1 MSGRS
6 PGWGHRGRASPLRT
20 AARLRQQSAA
30 WRHCRCEIASWASW
44 GVWLRGWHS
53 RKPPTKRSDH
63 LPRLPARSPGC
74 SAPASHRRWRVP
86 ARARHPTG
94 ARQTGVWQT
103 AKHTGPAARR
113 AGRTGRTRALTPRR
127 DGVRYPPMSETAET
141 LRRLHVEGPML
152 VLPNA
157 WHAGSARI
165 FIEAGFKA
173 LATTSA
179 GIAFSLGYPDGERIS
194 RDEMLAA
201 VSRITRRIDVP
212 ITADMEAG
220 YGMPPKAVAETVRRV
235 IDAGAVGMNLEDR
248 MEGKRLIDFPLAVE
262 RVGAARAA
270 ADAAGIPFVLNAR
283 TDAFEA
289 PELRREER
297 LTEAVR
303 RGNAFRE
310 AGADSVFVPFV
321 GDYGTID
328 QLVQLIRAPLNI
340 LGTPNAP
347 SLKEMAALGVR
358 RVTFGSAPMRATLG
372 LIRRMAREW
381 KEKGTY
387 ATLEAYGVPF
397 ADLQQL
403 FG

>member
-1 MSGRS
+1 M
-6 PGWGHRGRASPLRT
+6 HQART
-20 AARLRQQSAA
+20 A
-30 WRHCRCEIASWASW
+30 E
-44 GVWLRGWHS
+44 
-53 RKPPTKRSDH
+53 
-63 LPRLPARSPGC
+63 PG
-74 SAPASHRRWRVP
+74 SKADA
-86 ARARHPTG
+86 
-94 ARQTGVWQT
+94 
-103 AKHTGPAARR
+103 
-113 AGRTGRTRALTPRR
+113 
-127 DGVRYPPMSETAET
+127 

-157 WHAGSARI
+157 WDAGSARI
-165 FIEAGFKA
+165 FVEAGFAA

-201 VSRITRRIDVP
+201 VARITRRISVP

-220 YGMPPKAVAETVRRV
+220 YGQTPDAVAETVRRV

-248 MEGKRLIDFPLAVE
+248 IEEKPLIEFSLAVE
-262 RVGAARAA
+262 RVRAARRA
-270 ADAAGIPFVLNAR
+270 ADSTGVRLVLNAR

-289 PELRREER
+289 PELPRDKR
-297 LTEAVR
+297 LGEAVR

-321 GDYGTID
+321 GDRDTIE
-328 QLVQLIRAPLNI
+328 QLVQQIHAPVNI

-347 SLKEMAALGVR
+347 TLKELAALGVR

-372 LIRRMAREW
+372 LVRRMAREW

-387 ATLEAYGVPF
+387 GTLEAYGIPF
-397 ADLQQL
+397 AELQKV

>member
-1 MSGRS
+1 
-6 PGWGHRGRASPLRT
+6 
-20 AARLRQQSAA
+20 
-30 WRHCRCEIASWASW
+30 
-44 GVWLRGWHS
+44 
-53 RKPPTKRSDH
+53 
-63 LPRLPARSPGC
+63 
-74 SAPASHRRWRVP
+74 
-86 ARARHPTG
+86 
-94 ARQTGVWQT
+94 
-103 AKHTGPAARR
+103 
-113 AGRTGRTRALTPRR
+113 
-127 DGVRYPPMSETAET
+127 
-141 LRRLHVEGPML
+141 ML

-157 WHAGSARI
+157 WDAGSARI

-220 YGMPPKAVAETVRRV
+220 YGMPPKGVAETVRRV

-270 ADAAGIPFVLNAR
+270 ADAAAIPFVLNAR

-303 RGNAFRE
+303 RGNAFRQ

-321 GDYGTID
+321 GDHGTIE

>member
-1 MSGRS
+1 MQQ
-6 PGWGHRGRASPLRT
+6 ART
-20 AARLRQQSAA
+20 AELSSQA
-30 WRHCRCEIASWASW
+30 
-44 GVWLRGWHS
+44 
-53 RKPPTKRSDH
+53 D
-63 LPRLPARSPGC
+63 
-74 SAPASHRRWRVP
+74 
-86 ARARHPTG
+86 
-94 ARQTGVWQT
+94 
-103 AKHTGPAARR
+103 
-113 AGRTGRTRALTPRR
+113 
-127 DGVRYPPMSETAET
+127 T

-157 WHAGSARI
+157 WDAGSARI
-165 FIEAGFKA
+165 FVEAGFAA

-201 VSRITRRIDVP
+201 VARITRRISVP

-220 YGMPPKAVAETVRRV
+220 YGQTPDAVAETARRV

-248 MEGKRLIDFPLAVE
+248 MEEKPLIEFSLAVE
-262 RVGAARAA
+262 RVRAARRA
-270 ADAAGIPFVLNAR
+270 ADSTGVRLVLNAR

-289 PELRREER
+289 PELPRDKR
-297 LTEAVR
+297 LGEAVR

-321 GDYGTID
+321 GDRDTIE
-328 QLVQLIRAPLNI
+328 QLVQQIHAPVNI

-347 SLKEMAALGVR
+347 TLKELAALGVR

-372 LIRRMAREW
+372 LVRRMARER

-387 ATLEAYGVPF
+387 GTLDAYGIPF
-397 ADLQQL
+397 ADLQKL
-403 FG
+403 FA

>member
-1 MSGRS
+1 MLIERELSALVVTNPGQMAAQQPGCDRRTFLGECGHVAVHRRIEVELPRFVELRDGVRGQRLRHAADAKLRLWRRGTLRFEIRVSKGFRPHDLPVHRDRHSESGNVGGELLAGDGARS
-6 PGWGHRGRASPLRT
+6 RSHRGPAWIDGGQRG
-20 AARLRQQSAA
+20 RLGNTGCLHKSDERQ
-30 WRHCRCEIASWASW
+30 H
-44 GVWLRGWHS
+44 
-53 RKPPTKRSDH
+53 
-63 LPRLPARSPGC
+63 
-74 SAPASHRRWRVP
+74 
-86 ARARHPTG
+86 
-94 ARQTGVWQT
+94 
-103 AKHTGPAARR
+103 
-113 AGRTGRTRALTPRR
+113 ALTPFEERI
-127 DGVRYPPMSETAET
+127 RYPPMSDSRTSELRGKAEV
-141 LRRLHVEGPML
+141 LRQLHVEGPML

-157 WHAGSARI
+157 WDAGSARI

-201 VSRITRRIDVP
+201 VARITRRIDVP

-289 PELRREER
+289 P
-297 LTEAVR
+297 
-303 RGNAFRE
+303 
-310 AGADSVFVPFV
+310 ADSVFVPFV
-321 GDYGTID
+321 GDHGTIE

-358 RVTFGSAPMRATLG
+358 RVTFGSAPMRATL
-372 LIRRMAREW
+372 
-381 KEKGTY
+381 
-387 ATLEAYGVPF
+387 
-397 ADLQQL
+397 
-403 FG
+403 